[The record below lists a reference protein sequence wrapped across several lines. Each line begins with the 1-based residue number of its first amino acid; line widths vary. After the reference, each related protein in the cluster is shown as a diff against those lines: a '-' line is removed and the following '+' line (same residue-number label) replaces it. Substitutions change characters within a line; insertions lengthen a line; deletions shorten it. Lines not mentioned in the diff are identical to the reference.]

1 MNFQRNFVHEL
12 RRQPQTAHDCDD
24 GGGGGSGSGD
34 DLVGV
39 EEDAADP
46 DGVPASVTR
55 NQHPLAVWAA
65 VDKQLQNR

>member
-1 MNFQRNFVHEL
+1 MNFQRYFVHEL
-12 RRQPQTAHDCDD
+12 RRQPQTAHDGDD

-46 DGVPASVTR
+46 DSAPASLTR
-55 NQHPLAVWAA
+55 NQHPLAVSAA